1 MHDMYLKQRNGGS
14 NIMKRLGEAS
24 RSWFRCERFY
34 HTADGWWFQTR
45 EHTELGPFE
54 SQHDAE
60 AEVCLYVRKINLI
73 QNNMSQQNIF

>member
-1 MHDMYLKQRNGGS
+1 
-14 NIMKRLGEAS
+14 MKRLGEAS

-60 AEVCLYVRKINLI
+60 AEVCLYVRKINLS